1 MIAINSSFP
10 EFDSDAKRRRALTK
24 VYRLLVRLAEEA
36 EHQTAPPHIVNTEE
50 EKIEQSTLMRVES
63 VNEEISDDF
72 DSKISVCDTEQE
84 GNSVPL
90 KSNIPS

>member
-10 EFDSDAKRRRALTK
+10 EFDSDAKRRRAMAK

-36 EHQTAPPHIVNTEE
+36 EHQTASPHIVNTEE
-50 EKIEQSTLMRVES
+50 GKIEQSMPLLVES
-63 VNEEISDDF
+63 RNEEISEDF
-72 DSKISVCDTEQE
+72 DSKISVCDTAQE
-84 GNSVPL
+84 SNSVRL